1 MNTNRP
7 LALLLEPIFLELMDG
22 YSYKIIN
29 IHTCPLTT
37 KDI

>member
-7 LALLLEPIFLELMDG
+7 LALLLVPIFLELLDG
-22 YSYKIIN
+22 YSYTIIN
-29 IHTCPLTT
+29 IYTCPLTT